1 MKGDVFVR
9 FIGSKTLLL
18 DEINNLLKEKTDGTE
33 LTFIDLFAGANVVGE
48 YFKDKYSVRSNDI
61 LYFSYCY
68 AKAMIENNQPL
79 TFNNLNVEPF
89 DYLNDPANINNF
101 KGELYYTNAYTP
113 ITEDAGMYFSVENGI
128 KIDFIRETI
137 ELWYKSKKITAYER
151 YYLIACLIEAVSLVS
166 NTTGT
171 YGAFL
176 KHWDKRAL
184 KTLDLKPLPI
194 INNKR
199 KNIAFNEDANELIKR
214 ETADIIYI
222 DTPYNN
228 RQYASNYHV
237 LENIAKHD
245 KPSLSGKTK
254 IFDWSDKR
262 SDYAMKSKA
271 LQAMEDLLANIKA
284 KHVILSY
291 NDEGIISIEDLH
303 AILKKNAYNHKV
315 DVKTIPYKK
324 YQSKIPSQKAH
335 LNEYLFY
342 ISTVPFKKEVK
353 QPVQITLSKWMPE
366 PNSYIKSPLNYIGG
380 KYRLLNQ
387 IMPLFPRNID
397 TFVDLFSGGANVGI
411 NASANRYIFN
421 DMNTRINEMFR
432 YFSEQDTEDL
442 IYSIKSRINN
452 KKLSKTNE
460 EAYLEFRKQYNENPN
475 PLDLYILV
483 SYSYNYQFRFNNSME
498 FNNPFGRNRSHF
510 SKNMENNLRRFNN
523 RLKTIDFKF
532 TDYYFEDIDYS
543 KLTPNDFVY
552 LDPPY
557 MITTG
562 NYNDGNRGF
571 QNWGPK
577 QEQQMY
583 KLMDYLVQNE
593 VRYALSNVLEHKG
606 KTNNL
611 LMNYIENN
619 NVNVHYLDFHYNNA
633 SYNSKKRGSSE
644 VLITNYDPITHKI
657 KSGKKESLDV

>member
-9 FIGSKTLLL
+9 FIGSKALLL
-18 DEINNLLKEKTDGTE
+18 KQIDDLIAEKADGTE
-33 LTFIDLFAGANVVGE
+33 QTFFDLFAGANVVGE
-48 YFKDKYSVRSNDI
+48 YFKDKYSIKSNDI

-68 AKAMIENNQPL
+68 AKAMIENNEPL
-79 TFNNLNVEPF
+79 TFDKLNINPF
-89 DYLNDPANINNF
+89 EYLNSPKNINNYT
-101 KGELYYTNAYTP
+101 GELYYTNAYTP
-113 ITEDAGMYFSVENGI
+113 VTEDSGMYFTAENGL
-128 KIDFIRETI
+128 KIDFIRESI
-137 ELWYKSKKITAYER
+137 EVWYKLKQINEYER
-151 YYLIACLIEAVSLVS
+151 FYLIACLIEAVSLVS

-184 KTLDLKPLPI
+184 KILDLKPLPI

-199 KNIAFNEDANELIKR
+199 GNCAFNENANDLIQY
-214 ETADIIYI
+214 ESADIIYI
-222 DTPYNN
+222 DTPYNS

-262 SDYAMKSKA
+262 SDYAMKSRA
-271 LQAMEDLLANIKA
+271 LKAMENLLTNIRA

-291 NDEGIISIEDLH
+291 NDEGIISIDDLH

-315 DVKTIPYKK
+315 DVITIPYKK
-324 YQSKIPSQKAH
+324 YQSKIPSRKTH

-342 ISTVPFKKEVK
+342 ISTEPLNKETNESK
-353 QPVQITLSKWMPE
+353 PINLSKWIPKTTR
-366 PNSYIKSPLNYIGG
+366 YIKSPLNYIGG

-387 IMPLFPRNID
+387 IIPLFPRDIT

-411 NASANRYIFN
+411 NVSAHRYVFN

-432 YFSEQDTEDL
+432 YFSKQDTEDL
-442 IYSIKSRINN
+442 ICRIKERIND

-460 EAYLEFRKQYNENPN
+460 EAFLKFRKQYNQNPN
-475 PLDLYILV
+475 PLDLYILI

-510 SKNMENNLRRFNN
+510 SKNMENNLRQFNN
-523 RLKTIDFKF
+523 RLKKLDFKF
-532 TDYYFEDIDYS
+532 TDNYFEDVDYS

-557 MITTG
+557 LITTG

-571 QNWGPK
+571 QNWGSK
-577 QEQQMY
+577 QEKQMY
-583 KLMDYLVQNE
+583 ELMDNLTANG
-593 VRYALSNVLEHKG
+593 VRYALSNVIEHKG
-606 KTNNL
+606 KTNDL
-611 LMNYIENN
+611 LMNYIKNSK
-619 NVNVHYLDFHYNNA
+619 VYVHYLDFHYNNA
-633 SYNSKKRGSSE
+633 SYNSKKSGSLE
-644 VLITNYDPITHKI
+644 VLITNYDPSTHKI
-657 KSGKKESLDV
+657 ES